1 MPEQPKAHILV
12 VDDEPNIAEVVRS
25 TLISSGYE
33 VEATSKPTDAEEL
46 LDQQEFDLVLTDLKM
61 DPVDGLEILRRTKEK
76 DPHVPVIIVTAF
88 ATVETAI
95 EAMKAGAFD
104 YILKPFKLSE
114 LKIVVRKA
122 LEYRATLVENDQ
134 LKEMLKTKYDLSNIV
149 GNSTAMQP
157 VFECIRKV
165 ANSDATVLVTGESG
179 TGKELVAKAI
189 YMNSNRHERPFIS
202 INCGALP
209 ETLLESE
216 LFGYVKGAFTGANT
230 DKKGLFQAADGGTIF
245 LDEIGLTTPALQMRL
260 LRVLQEREVRRVG
273 DTNDIKVDVR
283 VIAATNEDLAD
294 KVKRGQFREDLYYR
308 LTVIPVHLP
317 PLRERRSDI
326 PLLVQHFLK
335 RAEARQGKKYRVEKK
350 FLDTLIQYA
359 WPGNIRELENVIE
372 RCVALTEV
380 EVLNVDDM
388 PDNILDFKPE
398 ESDTSPRELRTV
410 VEESER
416 RHIFR
421 VIKET
426 DGNKKLAARILGI
439 DLATL
444 YRKMDRLG
452 MSTKA

>member
-1 MPEQPKAHILV
+1 MADQIKARILV

-25 TLISSGYE
+25 TLISTGYE
-33 VEATSKPTDAEEL
+33 VEATSKPTDAEAL
-46 LDQQEFDLVLTDLKM
+46 LEQQEFDLVLTDLKM

-76 DPHVPVIIVTAF
+76 DPHVPVIIITAF

-134 LKEMLKTKYDLSNIV
+134 LKEMLKTKFDMSNII
-149 GNSTAMQP
+149 GKSPAMQP
-157 VFECIRKV
+157 IFECIRKV
-165 ANSDATVLVTGESG
+165 ATSNATILVTGESG

-216 LFGYVKGAFTGANT
+216 LFGYVKGAFTGANA

-245 LDEIGLTTPALQMRL
+245 LDEIGLTTPAMQMRL
-260 LRVLQEREVRRVG
+260 LRVLQEREFRRVG
-273 DTNDIKVDVR
+273 DTRDIKVDVR
-283 VIAATNEDLAD
+283 VIAATNENLSE
-294 KVKRGQFREDLYYR
+294 KVKSSKFREDLYYR
-308 LTVIPVHLP
+308 LSVIPVHLP

-326 PLLVQHFLK
+326 PLLIQHFLQ
-335 RAEARQGKKYRVEKK
+335 RAEARMGKKYRVEKR
-350 FLDTLIQYA
+350 FLDTLIQYS

-372 RCVALTEV
+372 RGVALAEGTT
-380 EVLNVDDM
+380 LNVDDM

-398 ESDTSPRELRTV
+398 ESDTTPRELRAV

-416 RHIFR
+416 RHIVR

-444 YRKMDRLG
+444 YRKMDRLD

>member
-1 MPEQPKAHILV
+1 
-12 VDDEPNIAEVVRS
+12 
-25 TLISSGYE
+25 
-33 VEATSKPTDAEEL
+33 
-46 LDQQEFDLVLTDLKM
+46 
-61 DPVDGLEILRRTKEK
+61 
-76 DPHVPVIIVTAF
+76 
-88 ATVETAI
+88 
-95 EAMKAGAFD
+95 
-104 YILKPFKLSE
+104 
-114 LKIVVRKA
+114 
-122 LEYRATLVENDQ
+122 
-134 LKEMLKTKYDLSNIV
+134 
-149 GNSTAMQP
+149 MQP

-216 LFGYVKGAFTGANT
+216 LFGYVKGAFTGANA

-260 LRVLQEREVRRVG
+260 LRVLQEREIRRVG

-416 RHIFR
+416 RHITR